1 MFKKFLNLVYKV
13 SLPGTIAF
21 MYKLDQVF
29 TDNGNGKMEK
39 ITVLQENN
47 DQELVA
53 NHSPESAF
61 NVKLRECFNNRH
73 FLVHN
78 RTIFSKR
85 ASFPFFI

>member
-1 MFKKFLNLVYKV
+1 
-13 SLPGTIAF
+13 
-21 MYKLDQVF
+21 
-29 TDNGNGKMEK
+29 MEK

-61 NVKLRECFNNRH
+61 NLKLREYFNNRH

-85 ASFPFFI
+85 ASLPSFIYKKIPRLSSLHKLSGW

>member
-1 MFKKFLNLVYKV
+1 
-13 SLPGTIAF
+13 
-21 MYKLDQVF
+21 
-29 TDNGNGKMEK
+29 MEK

-78 RTIFSKR
+78 RTIFSKG